1 MNGFVVIIVLIL
13 IYVAFN
19 IGKVVGR
26 AESFF
31 KKPES
36 KEKIKKQKTTGI
48 EEADYEEVN
57 DEL

>member
-13 IYVAFN
+13 IYIAFN

-31 KKPES
+31 KKPEA
-36 KEKIKKQKTTGI
+36 KEKAKKNNTSGI
-48 EEADYEEVN
+48 EEADYEEVK

>member
-1 MNGFVVIIVLIL
+1 MNGFVVIIFLIV
-13 IYVAFN
+13 IYIAFS

-31 KKPES
+31 KKPEA
-36 KEKIKKQKTTGI
+36 KEKLKKKSNSGI
-48 EEADYEEVN
+48 EEADYEEVK

>member
-1 MNGFVVIIVLIL
+1 MNGFVVIIFLIL
-13 IYVAFN
+13 IYIAFS

-31 KKPES
+31 KKPKS
-36 KEKIKKQKTTGI
+36 KEKIKKQNTTGI
-48 EEADYEEVN
+48 EEADYEEVK

>member
-13 IYVAFN
+13 IYIAFN

-26 AESFF
+26 AETFF
-31 KKPES
+31 KKPGS
-36 KEKIKKQKTTGI
+36 KEKIKKQNTKGI